1 MIAIPIQ
8 GVPSIIQSVI
18 TKFIYFDILFTE
30 IWMPNFFHKI
40 GLDTEGIKDDEPV
53 NSFFDEIGFKSK

>member
-18 TKFIYFDILFTE
+18 LKFIYFDILFTE
-30 IWMPNFFHKI
+30 KWMNNFFYKI
-40 GLDTEGIKDDEPV
+40 GLDTESIKDDEPE
-53 NSFFDEIGFKSK
+53 NLFFEENGF